1 VASSKSGV
9 IQYCTKQWNKLVFSA
24 YLVQGKNNAMLQ
36 PKIVFIETLIKRR
49 IDLLQSSFHQA
60 CEVVI
65 K

>member
-1 VASSKSGV
+1 VACSKSGV
-9 IQYCTKQWNKLVFSA
+9 IQYCPKQWNKLVFNA
-24 YLVQGKNNAMLQ
+24 YLVQEKNNAMIQ
-36 PKIVFIETLIKRR
+36 PKIVFIENLIKLR